1 VGQDFDRVAIALT
14 PGGKEYIVLE
24 TQLIVDFGQGQ
35 GPKGGVLTV
44 EDGWVAV
51 RGPGEAR
58 LSAGTE
64 EQGGNFS
71 PRLTLVDDQNHDA
84 VEITAYPDPPGSQ
97 HLAKVYLEGNSASL
111 RMRGAGGNEHTLLD
125 GRNANLWLGGKAAD
139 GDILL
144 FRSGESDNRDTA
156 NAAIQ
161 LDGQASA
168 VRMRDSKGNEHTLL
182 EGQSA
187 NLWLGGQAA
196 DGDIVLFRSGEPNNR
211 DTANASIHLNGD
223 EGDII
228 LRNADCAEDFDVA
241 ETEESEPGT
250 LMVFDEEGVLRQSRR
265 PYDKRVAGVVSGGGD
280 CRPGLVLDRHP
291 LRPNRRPVAL
301 MGRVFCKADA
311 RFSPIEIGDLLTTSH
326 TPGHAMKAADP
337 LKAFGAVIG
346 KALKPL
352 DEGDGLIPILVSL
365 Q

>member
-1 VGQDFDRVAIALT
+1 VGKEFDRVAIVLT
-14 PGGKEYIVLE
+14 PGGKEYMVLE

-35 GPKGGVLTV
+35 GPKGGVVTV
-44 EDGWVAV
+44 QDGWVAV

-58 LSAGTE
+58 LSGGTE

-71 PRLTLVDDQNHDA
+71 PRLTLLDDKNQEA
-84 VEITAYPDPPGSQ
+84 VEITAYADPPGPD
-97 HLAKVYLEGNSASL
+97 HMAKVYIEGNSATL
-111 RMRGAGGNEHTLLD
+111 RMRDSTGNEHALLE
-125 GRNANLWLGGKAAD
+125 GKSANLWLGGKAAD
-139 GDILL
+139 GDIVL
-144 FRSGESDNRDTA
+144 FRSGESNNRDTA
-156 NAAIQ
+156 NASIQ

-168 VRMRDSKGNEHTLL
+168 LRMRDSTGNEHALL
-182 EGQSA
+182 EGKSA
-187 NLWLGGQAA
+187 NLWLGGKAA
-196 DGDIVLFRSGEPNNR
+196 DGDIVLFRSGESNNR
-211 DTANASIHLNGD
+211 DTANASIHLNG
-223 EGDII
+223 EAGDII

-241 ETEESEPGT
+241 DTEESEPGT
-250 LMVFDEEGVLRQSRR
+250 LMVLDEEGALRQSRR

-291 LRPNRRPVAL
+291 PRPNRRPIAL

-311 RFSPIEIGDLLTTSH
+311 RYSPIGIGDLLTTSA

-337 LKAFGAVIG
+337 VKAFGAVIG

-352 DEGDGLIPILVSL
+352 HEGDGLIPILVSL

>member
-1 VGQDFDRVAIALT
+1 
-14 PGGKEYIVLE
+14 
-24 TQLIVDFGQGQ
+24 
-35 GPKGGVLTV
+35 LTV